1 MTITLDLV
9 KVFVWLYVVCAV
21 PAGIGYTIKILKAET
36 KGEAIGN
43 AIGVCILATATYL
56 LAKAYL

>member
-9 KVFVWLYVVCAV
+9 KVFVWFYVVCAV
-21 PAGIGYTIKILKAET
+21 LIGGSYMIKILKAES
-36 KGEAIGN
+36 KGEAIGS
-43 AIGVCILATATYL
+43 AIGVCILAAATYL